1 LIFTRDANIFRATK
15 PGALRAADA
24 APYHERLYGLSGD
37 ALSRLQVTPLF
48 LNLGHAL
55 DHLFLLIYP
64 TVVLAMAP
72 EFGRTYSEMLPLSIG
87 GFLMF
92 GAGSLPAGWL
102 ADHWSRRG
110 MMVIFFC
117 GIGAAS
123 IVTGL
128 AQSTWQIAAGLTLIG
143 VFGAIYHPVGI
154 AMLVSGRDKVGR
166 VLGINGVWGNLG
178 VAFAALIAGALAYWI
193 NWRAAF
199 IVPGAGSIGAGIAFW
214 LLVPS
219 DVGSAKPIRKG
230 PAHVFPRAVLLHVF
244 IVMAIAT
251 TAGGLIFNATTVA
264 MPKVF
269 DERLGGLVTST
280 LGIGVLI
287 SAVYAFAA
295 LAQLCVGWW
304 IDHRT
309 IKSAFV
315 PVVALQVP
323 LLLLAGAS
331 EHVTMI
337 IVALGMM
344 FFVFGQIPINDAML
358 TAYTDERWRARAFA
372 VRYVV
377 SFVGS
382 AGAVPLIA
390 YIHSATGEF
399 KDLFFVLAGLSAIML
414 IAAITLPGGEARRAA
429 AAT

>member
-1 LIFTRDANIFRATK
+1 MRHRIMSAVAVY
-15 PGALRAADA
+15 PGDT
-24 APYHERLYGLSGD
+24 
-37 ALSRLQVTPLF
+37 LSRPQVTTFF
-48 LNLGHAL
+48 LNLGHAV

-72 EFGRTYSEMLPLSIG
+72 EFGRSYSEMLPLSLG
-87 GFLMF
+87 GFVMF
-92 GAGSLPAGWL
+92 GAASLPAGWL

-110 MMVIFFC
+110 MMIVFFT

-123 IVTGL
+123 MLTGVS
-128 AQSTWQIAAGLTLIG
+128 QTTWQIAVALTLIG

-166 VLGINGVWGNLG
+166 VLGVNGVWGNLG
-178 VAFAALIAGALAYWI
+178 VAFAALIAGALAYWL

-199 IVPGAGSIGAGIAFW
+199 IIPGVISVAIGIAFAV
-214 LLVPS
+214 LVPS
-219 DVGSAKPIRKG
+219 DVGSAKPVRKA
-230 PAHVFPRAVLLHVF
+230 PTHVFPRAVLLHVF
-244 IVMAIAT
+244 LVMAIAT

-280 LGIGVLI
+280 LGIGVLV
-287 SAVYAFAA
+287 SLVYAFAA

-304 IDHRT
+304 IDHRS

-331 EHVTMI
+331 EHITMVV
-337 IVALGMM
+337 VALGMM

-382 AGAVPLIA
+382 ACAIPLVA
-390 YIHSATGEF
+390 YVYRTTGEF
-399 KDLFFVLAGLSAIML
+399 TQLFFVLAGLSAIML
-414 IAAITLPGGEARRAA
+414 VAAITLPGGETRRVPV
-429 AAT
+429 AT